1 MLYRLEAT
9 VPGTNKIHKPDLER
23 ALAKL
28 AVGDELV
35 CPWDTTTAT
44 NVLGL
49 ARRLG
54 YTLHTQHPR
63 GDKNLLVYRSSNPVS
78 LSKDASGEHYIY
90 FAPKT
95 RQLVP
100 LAFFKALAK
109 DELEKEVTLGHLVK
123 SSDFPGIKHGFY
135 HDKIYTWAGNVDL
148 DELDRLEELWESLYN

>member
-1 MLYRLEAT
+1 MLYHLEASI
-9 VPGTNKIHKPDLER
+9 PGTNKIHKVELER
-23 ALAKL
+23 ALEKL
-28 AVGDELV
+28 EVGDELI

-54 YTLHTQHPR
+54 YSLHTQHPK
-63 GDKNLLVYRSSNPVS
+63 GDKNLLVYRSSNPTS
-78 LSKDASGEHYIY
+78 LSKDVLGEHYVF

-95 RQLVP
+95 RQLIP
-100 LAFFKALAK
+100 LRLFKALRK
-109 DELEKEVTLGHLVK
+109 SDLEKEVTKGHLVK

-148 DELDRLEELWESLYN
+148 GELKRLDTLWRSLYE

>member
-9 VPGTNKIHKPDLER
+9 VPGTNKIHKVELER

-28 AVGDELV
+28 AIGDELV

-63 GDKNLLVYRSSNPVS
+63 GDKNLFIFRSSNPVS
-78 LSKDASGEHYIY
+78 LGKDVSGEHYVY

-100 LAFFKALAK
+100 LSFFKALVK

-123 SSDFPGIKHGFY
+123 STDYPGLKYGFY

-148 DELDRLEELWESLYN
+148 DEIGRLEQLRKSLYS